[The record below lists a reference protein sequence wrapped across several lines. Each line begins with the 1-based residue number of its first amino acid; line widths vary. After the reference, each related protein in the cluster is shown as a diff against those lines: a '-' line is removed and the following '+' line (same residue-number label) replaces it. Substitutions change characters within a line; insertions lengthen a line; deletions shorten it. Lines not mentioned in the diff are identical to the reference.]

1 MKYKYSIKHSSFT
14 NKDIFFNRRTILVC
28 LLFLVLILYYCRF
41 IKINDKIIVVI
52 FAGRKKY
59 LQILLKYLNHLKK
72 IKKIDEIHFWQ
83 FTNEKN
89 DIEYIDSISN
99 LHKTSCKFIEYKN
112 IYPFIENNS
121 FTIIIKSINGKG
133 IILINDKY
141 ELIINLG
148 KVTKNYL
155 MLKVSNIG
163 NKKILDYK
171 KIEYKFIFKIIN
183 NNLLILE
190 ENNLLI
196 SNIINDNSFNSIK
209 IKSSLNSDIIWDYK
223 EYKNKGYKSYDTTF
237 RSTKHWYEVYKFYLY
252 YQFKILIKMDDDICF
267 IDINKFDDYINFIK
281 AFKKNITIPN
291 LINHGVS
298 VFYNNKYGLYPDNI
312 LFKKYIHQ
320 KFSNDIFSYFIDGK
334 QGKIIH
340 NYFLNNINKFI
351 NNNIKPIKLDGQ
363 RPSICMFGITKESY
377 NNVYKAK
384 YVFKNGIIP
393 KNYDFFDEKYT
404 YQLLNNYL
412 YPKLICVHYSFGP
425 QRKFGLD
432 EMLLEK
438 YNKIADE
445 YFKLT

>member
-1 MKYKYSIKHSSFT
+1 M
-14 NKDIFFNRRTILVC
+14 
-28 LLFLVLILYYCRF
+28 
-41 IKINDKIIVVI
+41 I

-59 LQILLKYLNHLKK
+59 LQILLKYLNNLKK

-89 DIEYIDSISN
+89 EIEYIDSISN
-99 LHKTSCKFIEYKN
+99 LHKTSRKFIEYKN
-112 IYPFIENNS
+112 IYQFIKNNS

-141 ELIINLG
+141 EIIIN
-148 KVTKNYL
+148 
-155 MLKVSNIG
+155 
-163 NKKILDYK
+163 
-171 KIEYKFIFKIIN
+171 
-183 NNLLILE
+183 
-190 ENNLLI
+190 
-196 SNIINDNSFNSIK
+196 
-209 IKSSLNSDIIWDYK
+209 
-223 EYKNKGYKSYDTTF
+223 
-237 RSTKHWYEVYKFYLY
+237 
-252 YQFKILIKMDDDICF
+252 ICF
-267 IDINKFDDYINFIK
+267 IDINKLNDYINFIK

-377 NNVYKAK
+377 NNVYRAK

-432 EMLLEK
+432 ELLLEK